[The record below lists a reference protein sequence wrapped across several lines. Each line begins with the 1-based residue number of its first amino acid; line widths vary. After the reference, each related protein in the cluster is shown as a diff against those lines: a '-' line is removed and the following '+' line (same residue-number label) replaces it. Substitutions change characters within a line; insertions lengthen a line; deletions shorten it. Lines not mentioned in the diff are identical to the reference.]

1 MVFLC
6 FAFLAF
12 VTLRAFVAR
21 LAAELERH
29 QQAIRAEVARF
40 TQELIPGGAGNQ
52 VGRVAERFALVAVAG
67 ELATRLDVTGWG
79 PGDAWAGVRA
89 CFAAWLAERGH
100 LGNYEDAAALEQVR
114 RFFIANQYARFA
126 DWHDSQHRPAN
137 MVGFRRVEPEGVTFY
152 VTAPGWNE
160 ITKGYDPKKVARL
173 CQQAG
178 LLLVKPG
185 NDGRRQQVQRL
196 PGMNRTTRVYL
207 FGERVIGGEDEQSE
221 PG

>member
-1 MVFLC
+1 MY
-6 FAFLAF
+6 
-12 VTLRAFVAR
+12 
-21 LAAELERH
+21 
-29 QQAIRAEVARF
+29 AIRSY
-40 TQELIPGGAGNQ
+40 
-52 VGRVAERFALVAVAG
+52 
-67 ELATRLDVTGWG
+67 
-79 PGDAWAGVRA
+79 
-89 CFAAWLAERGH
+89 
-100 LGNYEDAAALEQVR
+100 YEQLR
-114 RFFIANQYARFA
+114 RFFIANQYTRFA

-196 PGMNRTTRVYL
+196 SYNFV
-207 FGERVIGGEDEQSE
+207 
-221 PG
+221 